1 MLDQQRVNSMDIHML
16 VSIVNMQIRNE
27 FSTLAELCQFYE
39 LDQQQLL
46 QRMKQAGYQLQVE
59 QQQFTAA

>member
-1 MLDQQRVNSMDIHML
+1 MLDQQRVQQMDINIL

-27 FSTLAELCQFYE
+27 FSSFTELCRFYE
-39 LDQQQLL
+39 LNQSQLS
-46 QRMKQAGYQLQVE
+46 QRLESAGYQLQTK

>member
-1 MLDQQRVNSMDIHML
+1 MLDQQRVNTMDIHML
-16 VSIVNMQIRNE
+16 VSIVNMQIRND
-27 FSTLAELCQFYE
+27 FSTLTELCQFYE

-46 QRMKQAGYQLQVE
+46 QRMAAAGYQLQD

>member
-1 MLDQQRVNSMDIHML
+1 MLDQQRVQQMDINIL

-27 FSTLAELCQFYE
+27 FSSFTELCRVYE
-39 LDQQQLL
+39 LNQSQWS
-46 QRMKQAGYQLQVE
+46 QRLASAGYQLQAK

>member
-1 MLDQQRVNSMDIHML
+1 MLDQQRVQQMDINIL

-27 FSTLAELCQFYE
+27 FSSFTELCRFY
-39 LDQQQLL
+39 QLNQNQL
-46 QRMKQAGYQLQVE
+46 SQRLESAGYQLQAK